1 MPYLECEKCGGYYKL
16 KPGGSANDF
25 EKWGVIIKEK
35 LNIPL

>member
-25 EKWGVIIKEK
+25 EK
-35 LNIPL
+35 